1 MIHREDRLHTK
12 LLRKANAEAQE
23 WIANALGVQE
33 YTNDQIEGLKLQ
45 ASSLEQE
52 IVSEKEKVMSDMNSS
67 LYLATGNLAALNEK
81 LYNAISSSNTNA
93 SPLIQE
99 AVLTL
104 QKSYEEAQE
113 WMSNALS
120 HHEFFNIEIQNLS

>member
-52 IVSEKEKVMSDMNSS
+52 IVSEKEKVMYDMNSS
-67 LYLATGNLAALNEK
+67 LYL
-81 LYNAISSSNTNA
+81 
-93 SPLIQE
+93 
-99 AVLTL
+99 
-104 QKSYEEAQE
+104 
-113 WMSNALS
+113 
-120 HHEFFNIEIQNLS
+120 